1 MCICL
6 FSLVSYFLC
15 MYKMLYTPDIMHFV
29 SWNTFAS
36 MFYGKR
42 MREHSSS
49 LSYLAFINAFTNI
62 YNMPGTLLWTVVST
76 VVDADAVSVP
86 QFNLQSRDSYRLRN
100 WLLYYNFKT
109 RCQRVMATPNAGYQ
123 QGLLEKQLARY
134 ELKDEWNVNWTKL
147 GSACLGAV
155 KPIHWHQAVV
165 RQRAAFTGDAKQGV
179 QVASA

>member
-1 MCICL
+1 MVISKKEIIHLLPSLNMCICL

-109 RCQRVMATPNAGYQ
+109 RCQRWGNESHGNTKCRISARPLREATCKVWAEGWV
-123 QGLLEKQLARY
+123 E
-134 ELKDEWNVNWTKL
+134 
-147 GSACLGAV
+147 C
-155 KPIHWHQAVV
+155 
-165 RQRAAFTGDAKQGV
+165 
-179 QVASA
+179 